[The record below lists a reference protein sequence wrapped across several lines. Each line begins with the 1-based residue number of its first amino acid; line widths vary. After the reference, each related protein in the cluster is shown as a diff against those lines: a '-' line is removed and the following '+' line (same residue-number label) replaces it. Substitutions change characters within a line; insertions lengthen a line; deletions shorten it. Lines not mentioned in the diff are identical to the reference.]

1 MTETVTID
9 ALTKNSVSVKRQKT
23 ITAEGSV
30 SYTHLNI
37 GAVLTVIK
45 PDNIQPS
52 GTYLT
57 DQLNLQELSLKGSTD
72 DFCTR
77 LYPYGAIDEST
88 GLPLTIAAVNDGTEY
103 VDNHTYSD
111 KVISAIWS
119 DERYTDCLLYTSI
132 FGDSGTQKILAF
144 YDNAYFEMSLQVFPF
159 IVDVVKPRI
168 EASLQQMQQ
177 RAKQNYI
184 SSRKMIRFSK

>member
-1 MTETVTID
+1 MAYQVGRSSKIHESLELVDDNGKIVETIETNVDADKIAREFNRRINAVIRAEAAAKALPQSGEIIPMTTEQAEAANAAIQAYGD
-9 ALTKNSVSVKRQKT
+9 A
-23 ITAEGSV
+23 
-30 SYTHLNI
+30 
-37 GAVLTVIK
+37 VI
-45 PDNIQPS
+45 N
-52 GTYLT
+52 LF
-57 DQLNLQELSLKGSTD
+57 QL
-72 DFCTR
+72 
-77 LYPYGAIDEST
+77 
-88 GLPLTIAAVNDGTEY
+88 
-103 VDNHTYSD
+103 
-111 KVISAIWS
+111 
-119 DERYTDCLLYTSI
+119 I